1 MPATCIAPVKHR
13 LYRSAAFM
21 VKPQGLCA
29 LHHAGTLLR
38 MHLLYGSTSIEL
50 GAPAPNHS
58 IERTCLKPLR
68 AFSPTAH
75 VER

>member
-1 MPATCIAPVKHR
+1 MNCLRSLVALESEQLASA
-13 LYRSAAFM
+13 LYGIAAFNTC
-21 VKPQGLCA
+21 P
-29 LHHAGTLLR
+29 
-38 MHLLYGSTSIEL
+38 
-50 GAPAPNHS
+50 PAPNPS